1 MPRKTAKLTVFYL
14 IGLAAASFIGSYIGV
29 YIGAAFLLAGAVSA
43 IVSKKLYAVK
53 LFTAAFGVG
62 LIVFSAFYGIKYD
75 SAVQFDGIKA
85 EFRGQVAEIREISAG
100 RAVYTVDGLINGTTP
115 ALVTAFMS
123 EANNRAD
130 TGDTV
135 YIYGKLQTLENTY
148 TFATADYN
156 RNKGIFL
163 QFKTVENTEI
173 LSKSDSP
180 VRHFAEA
187 VKNRIYSVISRRMS
201 GENGAVFKAMLFG
214 DRSGISD
221 VLNTAFSRAGVS
233 HIMAVSGAQLSIIC
247 SYAAVILEM
256 LKVGR
261 FKRFLVCAALIAFF
275 LLICED
281 SVSIARAAI
290 MIIVTFAV
298 PLINRQS
305 DTATSL
311 ALSCILLTFANPF
324 LIRDASFLMSA
335 GGVLAVAVITPPVI
349 AKLHRGIKGFAG
361 KIYMGARDIFI
372 SSGIVSLT
380 LFPITFLFFDE
391 VSVLSPA
398 TNILLIPISTL
409 VIVLGMLIVLTGG
422 IAPVAALLFPLLSLL
437 CRLTVIISRFAAGLP
452 FAFIPTGYDFERPLI
467 FIFIAAALTAAL
479 FFGADN
485 KLKTAITAV
494 LSSFAVFITV
504 VSVYRV
510 IPDDTV
516 YAAVLGDERGSAIV
530 VHDKFSAVVFDINGN
545 GEAAP
550 AAAKYLSSVGIGE
563 IAALTADEGAVWS
576 IPAYMAYFPS
586 EYYPVRLY
594 AAPESIDLP
603 ANVIFPRKEGISGV
617 FYEAEGGFLE
627 YENIRADFSESGTL
641 LTLGGNFTVFICESG
656 FPPDTENSPDAI
668 VYTTGKYAEKFGNER
683 IIAVLDSAAAVS
695 ADTATEVFIGQS
707 IRISNKGDVK
717 IIF

>member
-1 MPRKTAKLTVFYL
+1 MPRKTAKLTVFYI

-29 YIGAAFLLAGAVSA
+29 YIGAAFLVIGAVLA
-43 IVSKKLYAVK
+43 ILSKKFYAAK
-53 LFTAAFGVG
+53 LFAAAFGVG
-62 LIVFSAFYGIKYD
+62 LIVYSAYFGIRFESAAKY
-75 SAVQFDGIKA
+75 SGAY
-85 EFRGQVAEIREISAG
+85 AEIRGTVTSINEISSG
-100 RAVYTVDGLINGTTP
+100 RAVYTVDGNLNGKTR
-115 ALVTAFMS
+115 AVVTAFMS
-123 EANNRAD
+123 EQNNRAD
-130 TGDTV
+130 VGDTV
-135 YIYGKLQTLENTY
+135 YIYGSLQTLKNTY
-148 TFATADYN
+148 TFSTADYN
-156 RNKGIFL
+156 RNKGVFL
-163 QFKTVENTEI
+163 QFKKVETAEVIKIAENPI
-173 LSKSDSP
+173 
-180 VRHFAEA
+180 RNFADA
-187 VKNRIYSVISRRMS
+187 VKNRIYSVISRRMN
-201 GENGAVFKAMLFG
+201 GTDGAVFRAMLFG

-221 VLNTAFSRAGVS
+221 TLNMAFSRAGVS

-261 FKRFLVCAALIAFF
+261 FKRFFVCLGLIAFF
-275 LLICED
+275 LLICVD
-281 SVSIARAAI
+281 SVSIARAAV
-290 MIIVTFAV
+290 MIIITFAV
-298 PLINRQS
+298 PLINRRS

-311 ALSCILLTFANPF
+311 AVSCILLTLQNPF

-335 GGVLAVAVITPPVI
+335 GGVLAVAVVSPPVI
-349 AKLHRGIKGFAG
+349 GKLRRDIKGFAG

-391 VSVLSPA
+391 VSILSSA
-398 TNILLIPISTL
+398 TNIFLIPISTL

-422 IAPVAALLFPLLSLL
+422 IAPIAALLFPLLSIL

-467 FIFIAAALTAAL
+467 FIFIAAALICAL
-479 FFGADN
+479 LFAN
-485 KLKTAITAV
+485 KNRLKTAVAAV
-494 LSSFAVFITV
+494 LGSFVVFITV

-545 GEAAP
+545 GEAAS

-563 IAALTADEGAVWS
+563 IAALAADEGALWS
-576 IPAYMAYFPS
+576 IPTYMKYFPS

-594 AAPESIDLP
+594 TAPDSIGLP
-603 ANVIFPRKEGISGV
+603 ANVIFPRGEGISSV
-617 FYEAEGGFLE
+617 FYNPDGGFLE
-627 YENIRADFSESGTL
+627 YENIRADFSQSGTL
-641 LTLGGNFTVFICESG
+641 ITLGGNFTVFVCESG
-656 FPPDTENSPDAI
+656 FPPDIEYSPDAI
-668 VYTTGKYAEKFGNER
+668 VYTTGKYAEKYGNER

-695 ADTATEVFIGQS
+695 ADTATDVFIGQS